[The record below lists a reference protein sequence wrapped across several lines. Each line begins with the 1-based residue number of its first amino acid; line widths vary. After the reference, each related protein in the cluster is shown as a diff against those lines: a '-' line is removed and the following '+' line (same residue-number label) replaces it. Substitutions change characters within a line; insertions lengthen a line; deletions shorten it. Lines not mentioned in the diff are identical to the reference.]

1 MASAANL
8 FLKSAIEF
16 SNMGYCVIP
25 ITPGQ
30 KDPPLIRWMEY
41 KERKSTIEEIIE
53 WWRKWKD
60 ANVGIVT
67 GKVSNLCVVDLD
79 RYKEDYNPELELKF
93 FDSIVTP
100 TAISPRG
107 GTHLYFES
115 AGLSISAGS
124 VGTGIDVRDEGGYI
138 IAPPSINGEGRPY
151 EWVSDLALGRV
162 PLQCLPEGFKKII
175 FNNNIYNNNSTFNV
189 KKHENAK
196 SVKKID
202 DIVTITTT
210 IDDIDDKFF
219 IQGRRDSDIF
229 HLANVMMKHKCDPEY
244 IVQTLKIIALNC
256 RPPFPQDELVLKIK
270 SAMERANRKD
280 GRLSD
285 EIRELVLT
293 TSDDFLT
300 TFVYQTLNLT
310 TRDDKKHAVKILERL
325 CKEKVIQR
333 SGNKNGCF
341 RLVDT
346 SSPIIDIANAD
357 TTPFPLKMPFGIH
370 NMVKV
375 HASNIVIIAGE
386 SNSGK
391 TALCMS
397 ICNMNRHLMTK
408 YGKIRYF
415 SSEMENGVELKIRLE
430 EFGDHIDWGHVEF
443 RFRTDNYPDVIDPDG
458 LNIIDYLDEGKDE
471 IYKMTNRIRAI
482 GHRLRKGLVI
492 ICIQKSSTKDWGFGG
507 EGTKNAARLYMT
519 ISNKNILRIE
529 KAKIWASKEN
539 NPNGQFIRFK
549 LAKGCEFIKTAE
561 WDKITEE
568 HETCP
573 VCKSNLRRK
582 KF

>member
-1 MASAANL
+1 MTAVNF

-16 SNMGYCVIP
+16 FNMGLCVIP

-30 KDPPLIRWMEY
+30 KDPPLIRWLEY
-41 KERKSTIEEIIE
+41 KERRSTIEEIVE

-67 GKVSNLCVVDLD
+67 GKISNLCVVDLD
-79 RYKEDYNPELELKF
+79 RYKEDYNPETELKF

-100 TAISPRG
+100 TSTSPRG

-115 AGLSISAGS
+115 AGLPISAGS
-124 VGTGIDVRDEGGYI
+124 IAPGIDVRDEGGYI
-138 IAPPSINGEGRPY
+138 VAPPSVNGNGRPY
-151 EWVSDLALGRV
+151 EWVGDLVLGKV
-162 PLQCLPEGFKKII
+162 PLSVLPEGFKQLII
-175 FNNNIYNNNSTFNV
+175 NNNIYNNSTFNV
-189 KKHENAK
+189 KTHGKPSSHQN
-196 SVKKID
+196 ID
-202 DIVTITTT
+202 DIVTTMTTS
-210 IDDIDDKFF
+210 DDKFF
-219 IQGRRDSDIF
+219 VQGRRDNDIF
-229 HLANVMMKHKCDPEY
+229 HLANVMIKHKCDSDY
-244 IVQTLKIIALNC
+244 IVQTLKMIALNC
-256 RPPFPQDELVLKIK
+256 NPPFPKEELMIKIK

-310 TRDDKKHAVKILERL
+310 TRDDKKHAVKVLERL
-325 CKEKVIQR
+325 CKEKIIQR

-346 SSPIIDIANAD
+346 SSPIIDIENAD
-357 TTPFPLKMPFGIH
+357 TTPFPLKMPFEIH
-370 NMVKV
+370 LKVKV
-375 HASNIVIIAGE
+375 HASNIIIIAGE

-391 TALCMS
+391 TALCMA
-397 ICNMNRHLMTK
+397 ICNMNRHLEK
-408 YGKIRYF
+408 QYGKIKYF

-430 EFGDHIDWGHVEF
+430 EFGDNVNWNHVEF

-458 LNIIDYLDEGKDE
+458 LNIIDYMDEGKDE
-471 IYKMTNRIRAI
+471 IYKMTNRIRAV
-482 GHRLRKGLVI
+482 GHKLRKGVVI
-492 ICIQKSSTKDWGFGG
+492 ICIQKSSTKDFGFGG

-519 ISNKNILRIE
+519 ISNKNILKIE
-529 KAKIWASKEN
+529 KAKIWASRHD
-539 NPNGQFIRFK
+539 NPNNQFIQFK
-549 LAKGCEFIKTAE
+549 LAKGCEFIKTSQWE
-561 WDKITEE
+561 KVTEE

-573 VCKSNLRRK
+573 ICKQNIKKRR
-582 KF
+582 F